1 MEDRRKL
8 RRSSLDPRKIAE
20 LAKRNAQ
27 GESLSAISRDT
38 GIPLT
43 TLHRA
48 LTEKTAHVKG
58 VAMEVATASRKVSA
72 LPDYEQA
79 LVMDL
84 AGELRVTSDNLA
96 AAGRLGAQTA
106 HRLMALANEQAAKLD
121 DVDPVGEDGNNL
133 KAVIA
138 LIRTANDAAQTGL
151 NLMKVGTESLPT
163 APDVAAKKIKTL
175 NDFYANNN

>member
-1 MEDRRKL
+1 MEGNKRG
-8 RRSSLDPRKIAE
+8 RRSSIDPKKLTE
-20 LAKRNAQ
+20 LAKRHTE
-27 GESLSAISRDT
+27 GESLSSISRST

-48 LTEKTAHVKG
+48 LSEKTAQLTNV
-58 VAMEVATASRKVSA
+58 SRNIAKVNREIDLLPYPDRA
-72 LPDYEQA
+72 LA
-79 LVMDL
+79 IDL

-151 NLMKVGTESLPT
+151 NLMKVGADSLPT

>member
-1 MEDRRKL
+1 MEKKKGRPSTISPETLKELTKRYTEGETL
-8 RRSSLDPRKIAE
+8 SSLSK
-20 LAKRNAQ
+20 
-27 GESLSAISRDT
+27 GT
-38 GIPLT
+38 GIPIS
-43 TLHRA
+43 TLHRV
-48 LTEKTAHVKG
+48 LNEKKAQIT
-58 VAMEVATASRKVSA
+58 KVSRHIAKVNREIDLLPYPDRA
-72 LPDYEQA
+72 LA
-79 LVMDL
+79 IDL

-121 DVDPVGEDGNNL
+121 DIDPVGEDGNNL

-163 APDVAAKKIKTL
+163 APETAAKKIKTL

>member
-1 MEDRRKL
+1 MEDSSKR
-8 RRSSLDPRKIAE
+8 RRSSIDPKRLAE
-20 LAKRNAQ
+20 LAQRHTK

-48 LTEKTAHVKG
+48 LTEKTAHVKSIARD
-58 VAMEVATASRKVSA
+58 VSVVSRKISA

-79 LVMDL
+79 LVLDL
-84 AGELRVTSDNLA
+84 AGELRITSDNLA

-121 DVDPVGEDGNNL
+121 DCDPVGENGDNL

-163 APDVAAKKIKTL
+163 APDTAAKKIKTL
-175 NDFYANNN
+175 NDFYASNN

>member
-1 MEDRRKL
+1 MEKKRGRKPSLTPYQITDLARR
-8 RRSSLDPRKIAE
+8 
-20 LAKRNAQ
+20 LAG
-27 GESLSAISRDT
+27 GETLSGLSRET
-38 GIPLT
+38 GIPVS
-43 TLHRA
+43 TLHRVVGSQ
-48 LTEKTAHVKG
+48 TAHVKG
-58 VAMEVATASRKVSA
+58 VAMEVAAVSRKVSA

-121 DVDPVGEDGNNL
+121 DIDPVGEDGNNL

-163 APDVAAKKIKTL
+163 APETAAKKIKTL